1 MWIKND
7 TKADEFMFRSL
18 ELLLKSKVNEQI
30 YICQWRERP
39 NSQRNPKGLSRKAL
53 KTTEGRKPVYRT
65 AWIEIAV
72 LLFII
77 YY

>member
-1 MWIKND
+1 
-7 TKADEFMFRSL
+7 MFKSL

-53 KTTEGRKPVYRT
+53 KQQRAESQF
-65 AWIEIAV
+65 IEQHESKLLFYY